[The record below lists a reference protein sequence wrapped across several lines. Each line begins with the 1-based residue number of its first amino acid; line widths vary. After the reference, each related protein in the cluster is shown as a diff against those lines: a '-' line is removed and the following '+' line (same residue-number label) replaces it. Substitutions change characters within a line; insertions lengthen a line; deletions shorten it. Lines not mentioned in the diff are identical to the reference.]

1 MVTNEKNLVS
11 SDELTQQAWPLR
23 RVGLKVY
30 DLPSILDYYTR
41 LGLSIVRDDRN
52 EGAEG
57 TTGTVGMGVDGK
69 EILSLRV
76 LPGGRPRPART
87 AGLYH
92 FAILLPNEAELGS
105 FLRHCIEQRIP
116 IDGAS
121 DHLVSQALYLSDP
134 EGNGIE
140 VYADRP
146 RSEWEWSG
154 SDIKMATL
162 PLNAQALLK
171 QAGAFEGFSAQT
183 KLGHMHLNVGNLD
196 ASLAFYQKLGM
207 NLTADLFNSAR
218 FLSWDGYHH
227 HLGINV
233 WAGRN
238 ARRVEPDVY
247 GIDFFELSR
256 PGLQTG
262 TFVDPDGVQV
272 VITENEPMDVSA

>member
-1 MVTNEKNLVS
+1 M
-11 SDELTQQAWPLR
+11 
-23 RVGLKVY
+23 
-30 DLPSILDYYTR
+30 
-41 LGLSIVRDDRN
+41 RDDRN

-57 TTGTVGMGVDGK
+57 TTGTVGMGVNGK

>member
-1 MVTNEKNLVS
+1 MVTNEKSLVS
-11 SDELTQQAWPLR
+11 SDEITQAWPLR
-23 RVGLKVY
+23 RVGLRVH
-30 DLPSILDYYTR
+30 DLPTILNYYTQ
-41 LGLSIVRDDRN
+41 LGLSIVREDQDRS
-52 EGAEG
+52 EGGNG
-57 TTGTVGMGVDGK
+57 TQGTVGMGVEGK
-69 EILSLRV
+69 EILSLRI

-92 FAILLPNEAELGS
+92 FAILLPDEAELGS
-105 FLRHCIEQRIP
+105 FLRHCIEQHIP

-121 DHLVSQALYLSDP
+121 DHLVSQAIYLSDP

-146 RSEWEWSG
+146 RSEWEWDKG
-154 SDIKMATL
+154 SIKMATL
-162 PLNAQALLK
+162 PLNAAALVQKASLFK
-171 QAGAFEGFSAQT
+171 GFSAKT

-196 ASLAFYQKLGM
+196 ASRDFYQKLGLE
-207 NLTADLFNSAR
+207 LTADLFNSAR

-256 PGLQTG
+256 PGLQAG
-262 TFVDPDGVQV
+262 TFEDPDGVQV
-272 VITENEPMDVSA
+272 VVTES